1 MRVGL
6 LGGTFNP
13 PHVAHLVCAQEAL
26 LQLGLERVLLVP
38 VAVPPHK
45 AADDD
50 PGAEH
55 RVAMCEAAVAGDDR
69 LGVSRVDVDR
79 PGPSYTVD
87 SLRALR
93 AAAPDDELVFV
104 VGGDMAHSLPSWRDP
119 EAILALAELGVAE
132 REEVRRADI
141 AERLAPLAGA
151 AERVRFFAMPR
162 LDVSSSLL
170 RRRAAAGLPLRY
182 LVPEAVAAYVEREG
196 LYRSRL
202 SLKGTG

>member
-26 LQLGLERVLLVP
+26 LQLELERVLLVP

-45 AADDD
+45 AVEDD
-50 PGAEH
+50 PGAAH
-55 RVAMCEAAVAGDDR
+55 RVAMCEAAVADDDR

-104 VGGDMAHSLPSWRDP
+104 VGGDMAHSLPNWREP

-141 AERLAPLAGA
+141 VERLAPLDGA

-170 RRRAAAGLPLRY
+170 RQRAAAGLPLRY
-182 LVPEAVAAYVEREG
+182 LVPDAVAAYVEREG

-202 SLKGTG
+202 SLEGTG